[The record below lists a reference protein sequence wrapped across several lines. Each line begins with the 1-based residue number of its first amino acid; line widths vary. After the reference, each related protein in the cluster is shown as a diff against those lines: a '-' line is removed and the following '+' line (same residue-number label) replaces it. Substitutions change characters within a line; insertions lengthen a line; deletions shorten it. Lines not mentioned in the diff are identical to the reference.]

1 MSDQISEALLAP
13 HLNETFKIK
22 SAVGEELELTLIESK
37 DESKE
42 KIELFW
48 FIFEGPADQPISQE
62 TYTLIHP
69 ELGEL
74 LMFLVPVASS
84 KKDTC
89 HYQALFNRIQQG
101 E

>member
-1 MSDQISEALLAP
+1 MSDQISKAMLDP
-13 HLNETFKIK
+13 HINETFKIK
-22 SAVGEELELTLIESK
+22 LTAGETLELTLIESK
-37 DESKE
+37 DESKKE
-42 KIELFW
+42 NELFW

-62 TYTLIHP
+62 TYPLIHP

-84 KKDTC
+84 KKNTC
-89 HYQALFNRIQQG
+89 HYQALFNRIKQG